1 MHTETAQPHAAVTLV
16 PAQQQAFDAL
26 VATAQPGTVTAVVG
40 WVGRGKTTVLRELQ
54 RALGGTLLSARQL
67 IEATGARHPLAVEEA
82 LYQLVRGALVKS
94 DVVLVDDIDLVTNV
108 LCCSPTY
115 PRLNYALTLFSALAS
130 EVAERGKQ
138 LIFGT
143 SRHSMTWNV
152 ARDGRFEI
160 AEFGPADYAQLCG
173 TFLGA
178 ERLTGLDVAK
188 IHRFAPKL
196 SASQLRSTCE
206 ALGRGAPPDT
216 DAFIEYLRANHMA
229 SNVDLGEV
237 QPVDLRDLKGV
248 DDVLRML
255 EANVVLPLENA
266 ELAAEFA
273 LKPKRGVLLA
283 GPPGTGKTT
292 VGRALAHRLKSKF
305 FLIDGTLIAGTPAFY
320 GRIHQ
325 IFEAAK
331 ENAPSIIFVDDS
343 DVIFEQGGE
352 LGLYRYLLTVLD
364 GIESASA
371 GRVCL
376 ILTAMDVGSL
386 PPALVRSG
394 RIELWLEMRLPD
406 ESARSAI
413 LAERCA
419 ELPPAVRLGEEDVAQ
434 LAAATDGLSGADLK
448 RLVEDGKI
456 LVAYDTAHR
465 RPPRPAVEYFL
476 SAVQTVR
483 ANKERY
489 AEAEARARARRPQR
503 PSYFAVVGGVSA
515 VGVFI
520 TQPAGAPGA
529 AAMMGFSVD
538 QLTGEDAGG

>member
-1 MHTETAQPHAAVTLV
+1 MTTETVTAHASVTLL
-16 PAQQQAFDAL
+16 PAQQRAFDAL
-26 VATAQPGTVTAVVG
+26 LLAARPGTVTALGG

-54 RALGGTLLSARQL
+54 RTLGGILLDARDFV
-67 IEATGARHPLAVEEA
+67 EATGSRHPLAVEEA
-82 LYQLVRGALVKS
+82 FYQLVRGALAKS
-94 DVVLVDDIDLVTNV
+94 DVVLVDDVDLIATL
-108 LCCSPTY
+108 LCCSPNY
-115 PRLNYALTLFSALAS
+115 PRMNYVRVVFSALAS
-130 EVAERGKQ
+130 DVADSEKQ

-143 SRHSMTWNV
+143 NRHSMAWVV
-152 ARDGRFEI
+152 ARDGHAEI
-160 AEFGPADYAQLCG
+160 ADFTPADYAQLCG
-173 TFLGA
+173 TYLGA
-178 ERLTGLDVAK
+178 EGLARLDVAK

-196 SASQLRSTCE
+196 SATQLRSTCE
-206 ALGRGAPPDT
+206 ALRQGAPADT
-216 DAFIEYLRANHMA
+216 DAFVEYLRANHMA

-237 QPVDLRDLKGV
+237 QAVDLKDLKGV
-248 DDVLRML
+248 DDVIRML

-266 ELAAEFA
+266 ELAAEFG

-292 VGRALAHRLKSKF
+292 IGRALAHRLKGKF
-305 FLIDGTLIAGTPAFY
+305 FLVDGTLIAGTASFY
-320 GRIHQ
+320 GRLHQ

-331 ENAPSIIFVDDS
+331 DNAPSIIFIDDS

-352 LGLYRYLLTVLD
+352 LGLYRYLLTILD

-394 RIELWLEMRLPD
+394 RIELWLDMRLPD
-406 ESARSAI
+406 EPARAAI

-419 ELPPAVRLGEEDVAQ
+419 ELPASMRVGEADVAQ
-434 LAAATDGLSGADLK
+434 IAAATDGLSGADLK

-456 LVAYDTAHR
+456 LLAYDTAQGHSL
-465 RPPRPAVEYFL
+465 RPTVEYFL
-476 SAVQTVR
+476 TAVQTVR

-503 PSYFAVVGGVSA
+503 PPYFDVAGGEHAVFVTGQATGFGS
-515 VGVFI
+515 G
-520 TQPAGAPGA
+520 
-529 AAMMGFSVD
+529 AMMGFSLD
-538 QLTGEDAGG
+538 QLTGDDGD